1 MADSGPS
8 VAPGQAHQMFRTD
21 CGEGAPGCCGTY
33 QVSSTLLREGGRH
46 PAVYVGLGGSGGCS
60 EQD

>member
-8 VAPGQAHQMFRTD
+8 VAPAQVFRTD
-21 CGEGAPGCCGTY
+21 CGGGAPGCCGTY
-33 QVSSTLLREGGRH
+33 QVPSTLLREGGRRH
-46 PAVYVGLGGSGGCS
+46 TAVYVRLGGSGGCS